1 MPDTIGRLISRLM
14 AEDKEMIAYRPK
26 LNRITGSVLASV
38 LLQQANHRFVNN
50 DEQPFYKFRAP
61 CKHALYHEGDSWTE
75 ELGFP
80 GDEFDSAL
88 KRIGTK
94 IVAGASKAEA
104 LKKTDPTGLVLYWT
118 DSNRVTWYLVN
129 VELLGNLAFPNY
141 LEKGESPS
149 TLKSDKVELPLLQ
162 RLPKRSTKPRRSS
175 AGAGGGGAESLGEFS
190 EPRAVRKF

>member
-14 AEDKEMIAYRPK
+14 AEDKEMIAYRLK

-61 CKHALYHEGDSWTE
+61 CKHALYREGDSWIE
-75 ELGFP
+75 ELGFS

-94 IVAGASKAEA
+94 IVAGTSKAEA
-104 LKKTDPTGLVLYWT
+104 MQKTDPTGLVLYWT
-118 DSNRVTWYLVN
+118 DSNRVTWYSVN

-141 LEKGESPS
+141 LENGKSRS
-149 TLKSDKVELPLLQ
+149 TLKSGKVELPLVQ
-162 RLPKRSTKPRRSS
+162 RLPKKTTKARRPS
-175 AGAGGGGAESLGEFS
+175 AKAAGVGAESLGEFF

>member
-1 MPDTIGRLISRLM
+1 MPDTIGKLISRLM

-38 LLQQANHRFVNN
+38 LLQQANYRFVNN
-50 DEQPFYKFRAP
+50 GEQPFYKFRAP
-61 CKHALYHEGDSWTE
+61 CKHALYRPGDSWTE
-75 ELGFP
+75 ELGFS

-94 IVAGASKAEA
+94 IVAGTSKAEA

-129 VELLGNLAFPNY
+129 VELLGNLAFPHY
-141 LEKGESPS
+141 LEKGESLS
-149 TLKSDKVELPLLQ
+149 TLRSGKAELPLVQ
-162 RLPKRSTKPRRSS
+162 R
-175 AGAGGGGAESLGEFS
+175 
-190 EPRAVRKF
+190 